1 MSKIVQR
8 TYNTIN
14 NRHKIY
20 RAVFG
25 KWLTKE
31 EISEITKIGTPNSVR
46 SMCDTLIIN
55 GYLKKVDSYNKVVKR
70 WAVKYSA
77 VIEKPFI
84 YRSYEDLLAEYNKSK
99 ENGGFQKDKGIYD
112 DLIAKNPNLRV
123 IKQTDTKVQAS
134 WRRKPT
140 SYYRGIASTL
150 NMGD

>member
-1 MSKIVQR
+1 
-8 TYNTIN
+8 
-14 NRHKIY
+14 
-20 RAVFG
+20 
-25 KWLTKE
+25 
-31 EISEITKIGTPNSVR
+31 
-46 SMCDTLIIN
+46 MCDTLIIN